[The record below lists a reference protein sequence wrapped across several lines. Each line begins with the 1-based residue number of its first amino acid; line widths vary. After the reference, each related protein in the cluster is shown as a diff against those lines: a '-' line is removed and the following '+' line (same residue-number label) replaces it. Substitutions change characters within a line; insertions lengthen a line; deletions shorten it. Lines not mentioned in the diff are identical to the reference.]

1 LDEFQR
7 RTLGIDFDPLDMPAG
22 EFVPASETWLRCR
35 AGKEDPGKFGIFDMH
50 GLWFIRGNLVRELAA
65 LNHAEMLPWDVWGL
79 MQVSDESMT
88 QSQYA
93 LLDRVA
99 NAIKARRQEEILRLY
114 GEESGL
120 KVPDEMMVAGIAGI

>member
-1 LDEFQR
+1 
-7 RTLGIDFDPLDMPAG
+7 
-22 EFVPASETWLRCR
+22 
-35 AGKEDPGKFGIFDMH
+35 
-50 GLWFIRGNLVRELAA
+50 
-65 LNHAEMLPWDVWGL
+65 